1 MIAARPIDAL
11 RLIDLGHG
19 EGSDGVLVTLV
30 GIEGSSSRAVGTQ
43 MAVLSDGRSV
53 GSFSGGCIERAIIAE
68 ALEVLA
74 AGEPRT
80 IRYGIGSPYIDV
92 RLPCGGGIDLLFTP
106 RPDAAAIA
114 AVLAAHDRRE
124 PASIDLGSH
133 RVTYPPAL
141 RLVALGHGEDLV
153 ALVRLARAYG
163 AEVLAFA
170 PASDAEPDPAIAPI
184 AARTQFPE
192 IATDAW
198 SAILFLFHDRDWEE
212 FLLPQALDRP
222 AFYHGAVGSRRTQA
236 ARLAH
241 IAARGATAADLDRLR
256 ATVGLIPA
264 TRNPATL
271 ALSLLADVVQ
281 DYEALAQ
288 TVVAPIGAT
297 VGA

>member
-11 RLIDLGHG
+11 RLIDRGRS

-43 MAVLSDGRSV
+43 IAVLADGRSV

-68 ALEVLA
+68 ALDVLA
-74 AGEPRT
+74 AGTPRL
-80 IRYGIGSPYIDV
+80 IRYGVGSPYIDV

-106 RPDAAAIA
+106 RPDHGAIT
-114 AVLAAHDRRE
+114 AVLSAHARRDVAA
-124 PASIDLGSH
+124 IDLGSH

-163 AEVLAFA
+163 VDVAAFA
-170 PASDAEPDPAIAPI
+170 PATDAAPEDAIAPI
-184 AARTQFPE
+184 AARDRFPDVM
-192 IATDAW
+192 TDAW
-198 SAILFLFHDRDWEE
+198 SAIVFLFHDRDWEE
-212 FLLPQALDRP
+212 FLLAQALDRP

-236 ARLAH
+236 ARIAHLAQ
-241 IAARGATAADLDRLR
+241 RGATAADIDRLR
-256 ATVGLIPA
+256 ASVGLIPA
-264 TRNPATL
+264 TRNPGAL
-271 ALSLLADVVQ
+271 ALSILADVVQ

-288 TVVAPIGAT
+288 TVVTPIGAR